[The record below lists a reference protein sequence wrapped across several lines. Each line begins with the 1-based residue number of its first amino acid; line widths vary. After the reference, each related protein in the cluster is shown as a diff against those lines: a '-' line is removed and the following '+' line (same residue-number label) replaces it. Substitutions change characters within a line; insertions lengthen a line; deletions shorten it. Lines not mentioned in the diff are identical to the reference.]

1 LEVFRLLLS
10 LNEKQKLKIVWFK
23 LTVADFMKKIF
34 LIGLVVLATGCGND
48 VAPQNPLK
56 NAPENSSSPSTT
68 ATTSPVKSTPPSIS
82 ASPNTI
88 PSATT
93 APPQTEI
100 QSAKVTEILDGEQ
113 VFIRDRRATVE
124 DIAKFQEQ
132 VRTGESRTEL
142 QFNNNAIARLSKNS
156 LLTVGDCGVQLQQ
169 GSLLVNGAVPAC
181 TSTIVAAVHG
191 TTYILEV
198 DAEGNDQI
206 QVLEGEVAV
215 TRRDEAK
222 SQIQIVRGGEKFRFL
237 RKQKRRELKKMSQ
250 GEFEFLINSPLVK
263 GHKRELRGQ
272 EKIKIK
278 FKQLFPK
285 SKPIFEKRNESKN
298 EGGKV

>member
-1 LEVFRLLLS
+1 
-10 LNEKQKLKIVWFK
+10 
-23 LTVADFMKKIF
+23 MKKIF
-34 LIGLVVLATGCGND
+34 LLGLVVLATGCGSD
-48 VAPQNPLK
+48 VVPQNPPK
-56 NAPENSSSPSTT
+56 NAPENSSNPSTT

-82 ASPNTI
+82 ASPNIIPST

-93 APPQTEI
+93 APPQGEM

-181 TSTIVAAVHG
+181 TSSIVAAVHG

-215 TRRDEAK
+215 TRRDEVK

-237 RKQKRRELKKMSQ
+237 RKQKRKELKKMSQ
-250 GEFEFLINSPLVK
+250 GEFETLVNGSLVK
-263 GHKRELRGQ
+263 GHKRQLPGQ

-285 SKPIFEKRNESKN
+285 AKPIFEKRNELKD
-298 EGGKV
+298 EGRKV